1 MEWLQAAYT
10 HARSSLP
17 SHLDDIVRVPDP
29 DRSVLGARHDS
40 VSVAWVPLATAQPTD
55 VTLGILHVT
64 DVHIASDELAP
75 LLAIAVVDLSLRFGN
90 GVTMISSSVKEGQER
105 V

>member
-1 MEWLQAAYT
+1 MPPT
-10 HARSSLP
+10 PTRPSLP
-17 SHLDDIVRVPDP
+17 SHLDDIVCVPDP
-29 DRSVLGARHDS
+29 DRSILRARHDG
-40 VSVAWVPLATAQPTD
+40 VPVTRVPLATAQPTD

-75 LLAIAVVDLSLRFGN
+75 LLAVTVVDLSLRFGN
-90 GVTMISSSVKEGQER
+90 GVTMISSFVKEGQER